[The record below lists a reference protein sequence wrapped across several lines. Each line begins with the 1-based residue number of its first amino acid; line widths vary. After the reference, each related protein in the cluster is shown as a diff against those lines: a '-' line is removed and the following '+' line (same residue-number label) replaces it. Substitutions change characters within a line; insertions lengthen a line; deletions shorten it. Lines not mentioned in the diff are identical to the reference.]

1 MKTLLAF
8 FIATTYGV
16 VLRFLFLFFE
26 DLMPVFTVSLICVA
40 PIIFGYF
47 TILLMGLNRIKS
59 KTKAFFYPSIP
70 AIFLMSALIL
80 LQIEG
85 AICVIIIFPL
95 FTFFSGIG
103 GVAAFDYMK
112 IKEKKSL
119 ENSNKD
125 QETDENHKN
134 ILKLSPLMTLP
145 LVLGA
150 IEQDRLLSPSTYIVS
165 QEIKIDAPTVRV
177 WDALTTIELTEK
189 HENYG
194 FWAEFFNLPHHIRTE
209 MDAPKVGG
217 IRTAYYERGLYFKET
232 ITEFQP
238 EKRMTVSIHADPG
251 SVPPNVLDEHVVIGG
266 RYFRALDDTYQLT
279 ILPDGKCLLKLSGC
293 ITVNTP
299 FNWYASI
306 WARWLLSDIFENLL
320 KTIEKRAILVKNE
333 PNL

>member
-1 MKTLLAF
+1 MKTFLAF

-16 VLRFLFLFFE
+16 VLRFLFNYWQNI
-26 DLMPVFTVSLICVA
+26 MPVFSFSLLILAPAIVGYLAVFFYGLKGVSSKKNAFFTGVGAILILSVMLVFLDFEGLICV
-40 PIIFGYF
+40 
-47 TILLMGLNRIKS
+47 
-59 KTKAFFYPSIP
+59 
-70 AIFLMSALIL
+70 
-80 LQIEG
+80 
-85 AICVIIIFPL
+85 VIIFPIMGFL
-95 FTFFSGIG
+95 GGIG
-103 GVAAFDYMK
+103 GFLAYQHLL
-112 IKEKKSL
+112 EKGEKSL
-119 ENSNKD
+119 DNPNKD
-125 QETDENHKN
+125 QDPDENHKN

-165 QEIKIDAPTVRV
+165 QEIKIDAPPARV

-194 FWAEFFNLPHHIRTE
+194 FWAEFFNLPHHISTE
-209 MDAPKVGG
+209 MDVPKVGG
-217 IRTAYYERGLYFKET
+217 IRTAYYERGLFFKET

-251 SVPPNVLDEHVVIGG
+251 SVPSTVLDEHVVIGG
-266 RYFRALDDTYQLT
+266 RYFRALEDTYQLT
-279 ILPDGKCLLKLSGC
+279 VLPDGKCLLKLSGC

-320 KTIEKRAILVKNE
+320 KTIEKRAI
-333 PNL
+333 